1 MNEEVAKLQEPSINK
16 SKNWRDTLQ
25 HYKIHLSVGAAI
37 VIVGMSAFAHFK
49 NGQMKEELIKT
60 LREYQEGLVLI
71 GGEMK
76 YENID
81 CSGILATDCEIEGI
95 KLSMMGQEQLSV
107 GSLRLGNMESLSEFK
122 AFSKG
127 ESVEAVMDIEA
138 DDVALPKPLIAQMIA
153 QNVNNAFQ
161 QKTLHKLSSVNLAL
175 KVEVEGSPMHMKH
188 LIVDHFRIDNAI
200 MPLEF
205 SMRAREVS
213 SDAPDAMILESFAL
227 RVENRAVSDVTY
239 ESVKSFT
246 DTLAQDEKAL
256 FLKEFDLKPA
266 QMRDKEKASIAINM
280 AIAKRFE
287 ADLQS
292 TSGVIEKELI
302 RAMIQMLQGKIDEI
316 VLRGENQN
324 NLTIGQI
331 QTALQQS
338 SSMGDEAARTYMEDK
353 FTIEVEGN

>member
-1 MNEEVAKLQEPSINK
+1 MNEEVAKLQEPKINA
-16 SKNWRDTLQ
+16 STNWRDTLQ

-37 VIVGMSAFAHFK
+37 VVVAMSAFAHFK
-49 NGQMKEELIKT
+49 NAQMKEELIKT
-60 LREYQEGLVLI
+60 LREYQEELVLI

-76 YENID
+76 YQNID

-95 KLSMMGQEQLSV
+95 KLSLMGQEQLSI
-107 GSLRLGNMESLSEFK
+107 GSLRLGNMESLSDFK
-122 AFSKG
+122 AFAKG
-127 ESVEAVMDIEA
+127 ESVEAAMDIEA
-138 DDVALPKPLIAQMIA
+138 DAVALPKPLIAQMIA

-161 QKTLHKLSSVNLAL
+161 QKTLQKLSTVNLAL

-188 LIVDHFRIDNAI
+188 LIVEHLRIDNAI

-213 SDAPDAMILESFAL
+213 NNAPDAMILETFAL

-246 DTLAQDEKAL
+246 DTLQKDEKIL

-266 QMRDKEKASIAINM
+266 DMNNKEKASVAINT

-302 RAMIQMLQGKIDEI
+302 RAIIQMLQGKIDEI

-324 NLTIGQI
+324 NLTMVQI

-338 SSMGDEAARTYMEDK
+338 SSMSDDAAHTYMEDK